1 MWVARKFK
9 KDFVIMNQISRH
21 TAKTSVEKDFYK
33 LVNNSNFGYDC
44 RNNPGNCSFTGLFDE
59 IKELTFAKKYQ
70 NVFNRNIS
78 EFVSSELLNRQIEE
92 EFTNKLAALDRQDE
106 YYLARKII

>member
-59 IKELTFAKKYQ
+59 IKELTFAK
-70 NVFNRNIS
+70 NIKMFS
-78 EFVSSELLNRQIEE
+78 TATYLNLFLQS
-92 EFTNKLAALDRQDE
+92 F
-106 YYLARKII
+106 

>member
-21 TAKTSVEKDFYK
+21 NAKTSVEKDFYE

-59 IKELTFAKKYQ
+59 IKELTFAK
-70 NVFNRNIS
+70 NIKMFS
-78 EFVSSELLNRQIEE
+78 TATYLNLFLQS
-92 EFTNKLAALDRQDE
+92 F
-106 YYLARKII
+106 

>member
-21 TAKTSVEKDFYK
+21 NAKTSVEKDFYK

-59 IKELTFAKKYQ
+59 IKELTFAK
-70 NVFNRNIS
+70 NIKMFS
-78 EFVSSELLNRQIEE
+78 TATYLNLFLQS
-92 EFTNKLAALDRQDE
+92 F
-106 YYLARKII
+106 